1 MGNQEDLE
9 EEVAST
15 LREEGALE
23 AYQEGGM
30 WGTALE
36 VVAVLAALAAS
47 CSLNEEAAVQVEAE
61 GAGPEVEV
69 QEGGSCQEEVAV
81 EVVGPARAGL
91 ARVVHQQRAGEA
103 CLPAREGS
111 GQPGVFRRLIRG
123 ARP

>member
-61 GAGPEVEV
+61 GANQEVEV
-69 QEGGSCQEEVAV
+69 QEGGSC
-81 EVVGPARAGL
+81 
-91 ARVVHQQRAGEA
+91 
-103 CLPAREGS
+103 
-111 GQPGVFRRLIRG
+111 RG
-123 ARP
+123 WWGWKW